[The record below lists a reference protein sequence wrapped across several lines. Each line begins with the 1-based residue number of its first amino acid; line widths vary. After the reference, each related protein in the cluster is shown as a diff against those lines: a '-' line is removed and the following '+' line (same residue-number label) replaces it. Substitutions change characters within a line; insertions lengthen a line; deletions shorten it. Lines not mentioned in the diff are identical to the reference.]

1 MVLDADDPIARAVT
15 AAIHSG
21 DLDALTGLLAD
32 DPGLATAGITH
43 PVDGSIR
50 SLLHIATDWPGHV
63 PRAGATIRR
72 LVDAGADVDA
82 RFVGAH
88 TETALH
94 WAASCD
100 DVEALDALLDCG
112 ADIEAAGA
120 VIAGG
125 TPLADATAFGQWA
138 AARRLIERGA
148 RSNLFESA
156 SLGLLDRVHAHLADH
171 PTPTVD
177 ELGGALWG
185 ACHGGHLG
193 TAEYLVTAGGDPDW
207 VSPWDATTPVQ
218 VAERAGTTPLVEW
231 LTGRRRPPATA

>member
-15 AAIHSG
+15 AAILSG
-21 DLDALTGLLAD
+21 DLAALDDLLAGH
-32 DPGLATAGITH
+32 PGLAGAGIVHAT
-43 PVDGSIR
+43 DGSVR
-50 SLLHIATDWPGHV
+50 SFLHIATDWPGHF

-72 LVDAGADVDA
+72 LVEAGADVDA

-88 TETALH
+88 TETPLH

-112 ADIEAAGA
+112 ADIEATGA

-138 AARRLIERGA
+138 AARRLIEWDA

-171 PTPTVD
+171 PTPTGD
-177 ELGGALWG
+177 ELSGALWG

-193 TAEYLVTAGGDPDW
+193 TAEHLVTAGGDPAW
-207 VSPWDATTPVQ
+207 VAPWDATTPTQ
-218 VAERAGTTPLVEW
+218 VAARAGATPRVVW
-231 LTGRRRPPATA
+231 LTGRGRPPATT